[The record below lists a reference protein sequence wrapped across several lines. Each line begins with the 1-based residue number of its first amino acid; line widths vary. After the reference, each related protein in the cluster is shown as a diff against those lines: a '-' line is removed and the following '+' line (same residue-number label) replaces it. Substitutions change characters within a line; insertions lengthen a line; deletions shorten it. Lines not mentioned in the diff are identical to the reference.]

1 MTFKKSKL
9 TLLLSLVFGSGSLV
23 SATAPAQAQ
32 AGGCSNTTVIA
43 VLDYPAMCGG
53 KGAFMTAAS
62 GAFWIC
68 AANEQQMRIA
78 TAAYLSGKPTYYLL
92 TNDSDCNPGSSYNAS
107 KAPTYL
113 YVQ

>member
-9 TLLLSLVFGSGSLV
+9 TFLLSLVLGSGSLV
-23 SATAPAQAQ
+23 GSTSPAQAQ

-43 VLDYPAMCGG
+43 VLDYPSQCGG

-62 GAFWIC
+62 GSNWIC

-78 TAAYLSGKPTYYLL
+78 TAAYLSGKPVYYLL
-92 TNDSDCNPGSSYNAS
+92 TGDTDCNPNTSYSTA
-107 KAPTYL
+107 KAPTYF
-113 YVQ
+113 YMQ